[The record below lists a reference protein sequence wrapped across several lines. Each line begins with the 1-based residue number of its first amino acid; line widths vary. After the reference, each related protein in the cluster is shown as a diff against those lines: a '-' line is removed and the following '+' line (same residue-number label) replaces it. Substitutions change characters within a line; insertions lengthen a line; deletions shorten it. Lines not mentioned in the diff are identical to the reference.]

1 MNGHFLRTERD
12 DELVIWWLDQQDDA
26 HNKLSMHALDEIGQA
41 IDEAVEAPDVRG
53 IVVLSAKSESFI
65 VGADVREIQAFSSRE
80 EAAALSSAAHAL
92 IERVRG
98 LDIPTVVGIHGP
110 AVGGGLE
117 FALACTMRVATDHP
131 ATKFSLPEVKLGLL
145 PGGGGTQF
153 LPRLIGIQQSLPV
166 LLTGKNVYPRPALR
180 MGLIDELIHRPGL
193 ATATKAAARALIA
206 GNRDVDRS
214 AARSLQARVLESN
227 PLTRRI
233 IYRKASERVD
243 RQTRGNYPAPQRIIE
258 CVRTGIEDGLEEGLR
273 REAEAFADLAVT
285 PESHELVRLFF
296 AKNDAE
302 RNPLAQEARTV
313 HAVGVLG
320 AGLMGSGIA
329 EVTAE
334 NGLDVVVKDRSLELA
349 AASRE
354 HVFSAASRKVKKG
367 ALSRF
372 ERDVIVERVTPTGSY
387 EAFKGVD
394 LVIEA
399 APEDRDLK
407 KQLIRDVEQVV
418 GPDCIFA
425 SNTSSIPISDLAEV
439 SSRPDRVIGMHYF
452 SPVPKVPLLE
462 IIRTDRTPDW
472 VLATAIDVGLAQG
485 KTVIVVSDGHGFYT
499 TRILALYMNEALD
512 LLVDG
517 GDIASVDR
525 AMRNFGFPMG
535 PYEIFDLVGLDVA
548 SKITHVMEEIF
559 SRRGY
564 RPNRRADDMVDAGWI
579 GQKSNRGFYAH
590 EKGKKMEVNEDAYR
604 FFREGGASNQ
614 TPFSE
619 KEIQHRLALTLVS
632 EAARCLEDGILHA
645 AVDGDVG
652 AVFGLGFPPFLGGPF
667 RYVDREGPEH
677 VVARLEAL
685 AGRHG
690 PQFSPPSDLRRMAED
705 GRTYY

>member
-12 DELVIWWLDQQDDA
+12 DELVIWWLDQRDDA
-26 HNKLSMHALDEIGQA
+26 HNKLSTRALDEIGQA
-41 IDEAVEAPDVRG
+41 IDEAKAEPDVRG
-53 IVVLSAKSESFI
+53 IVVLSAKADSFI
-65 VGADVREIQAFSSRE
+65 VGADVREIQAFSSRD
-80 EAAALSSAAHAL
+80 EAAALSRTAHAL

-98 LDIPTVVGIHGP
+98 LDIPIVAGIHGP
-110 AVGGGLE
+110 AIGGGLE
-117 FALACTMRVATDHP
+117 FALACTMRIATDHP
-131 ATKFSLPEVKLGLL
+131 ATTFSLPEVKLGLL

-153 LPRLIGIQQSLPV
+153 LPRLIGIQQSLPM
-166 LLTGKNVYPRPALR
+166 LLTGKNVYPRPARR
-180 MGLIDELIHRPGL
+180 MGLVDELIHRPGL
-193 ATATKAAARALIA
+193 ATAAKAAARALITD
-206 GNRDVDRS
+206 NRKVERGKT
-214 AARSLQARVLESN
+214 LQERVLEGN

-243 RQTRGNYPAPQRIIE
+243 RQTRGNYPAPIRIIE
-258 CVRTGIEDGLEEGLR
+258 CVRAGIEDGLEEGLR
-273 REAEAFADLAVT
+273 REAEAFADLAMT
-285 PESHELVRLFF
+285 PESRELVRLFF

-302 RNPLAQEARTV
+302 RNPLSHEARTV
-313 HAVGVLG
+313 RAVGVLG

-329 EVTAE
+329 GVTAE

-354 HVFSAASRKVKKG
+354 HVFSTATRKVKKG
-367 ALSRF
+367 AMSRF
-372 ERDVIVERVTPTGSY
+372 ERDVVVERVTATGTY
-387 EAFKGVD
+387 DAFKGVD

-399 APEDRDLK
+399 APEDEALK

-425 SNTSSIPISDLAEV
+425 SNTSSIPISDLAEA

-462 IIRTDRTPDW
+462 IIRTEQTPDW

-517 GDIASVDR
+517 ADIESVDR

-564 RPNRRADDMVDAGWI
+564 RPNRRADEMVDAGWI
-579 GQKSNRGFYAH
+579 GQKSNRGFYSY
-590 EKGKKMEVNEDAYR
+590 EKGKKKEVNDDAYR
-604 FFREGGASNQ
+604 FFREHAAQGRVD
-614 TPFSE
+614 FSE
-619 KEIQHRLALTLVS
+619 DEIQHRLALTLVN
-632 EAARCLEDGILHA
+632 EAARCLEDGILHS

-667 RYVDREGPEH
+667 RYVDREGPDQ
-677 VVARLEAL
+677 VVARLDLL
-685 AGRHG
+685 ADRHG
-690 PQFSPPSDLRRMAED
+690 PQFSPASDLRRMADE